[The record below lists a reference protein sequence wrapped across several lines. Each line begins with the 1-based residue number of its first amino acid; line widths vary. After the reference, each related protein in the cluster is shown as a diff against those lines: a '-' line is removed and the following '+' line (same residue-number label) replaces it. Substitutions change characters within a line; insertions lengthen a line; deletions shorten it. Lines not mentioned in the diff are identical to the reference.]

1 MTDVAICQ
9 DAGLSDDEITALID
23 DPAKIESH
31 EVALEVV
38 AVLDAEIAN
47 IQAQVDAAVIEA
59 NVRPLSPERQAWLRR
74 ATYAGAMR
82 RNERHRVMQRD
93 KELRGVKGNAT
104 TEPKHTKEEK
114 RLKQERLLVEAQD
127 RRLKR
132 QLAVE
137 SERAKQMEI
146 AERRRSQ
153 QTEIQALRAKL
164 ARPEVKAASDLL
176 EALIAVVAVADRK
189 TVEFDAARAAIA
201 KATDAPQR

>member
-1 MTDVAICQ
+1 MEAAIQSHPDLTDEQ
-9 DAGLSDDEITALID
+9 ITVLIE
-23 DPAKIESH
+23 DPAKIDSH

-59 NVRPLSPERQAWLRR
+59 NVRPLNPERQAWLRR

-93 KELRGVKGNAT
+93 KELRGVKGRAT
-104 TEPKHTKEEK
+104 TEPKHSKEEK
-114 RLKQERLLVEAQD
+114 RLKQERLLIEAQD

-137 SERAKQMEI
+137 SERTKQMEI
-146 AERRRSQ
+146 AERRRNYEA
-153 QTEIQALRAKL
+153 EIKRLR
-164 ARPEVKAASDLL
+164 DLL
-176 EALIAVVAVADRK
+176 SEH
-189 TVEFDAARAAIA
+189 TVHS
-201 KATDAPQR
+201 